1 MQRNKCYGVLPFSTV
16 FLLVKRHRHQRGL
29 KCAQNPTGK
38 DAAKPKD
45 TVWTP
50 QNRLFMFLFCSHLA
64 TTKFAGFR
72 LVKQWLR
79 PRIVGAVSRSP
90 NNTLFP
96 LMLLR
101 SPLQAQLW
109 WSLEQ
114 LLGTGTRRSFRLN
127 AQLLAEEI
135 RDSGGTDRASEL
147 IQDTAPRS
155 KRATVQ
161 SRISR

>member
-1 MQRNKCYGVLPFSTV
+1 
-16 FLLVKRHRHQRGL
+16 
-29 KCAQNPTGK
+29 
-38 DAAKPKD
+38 
-45 TVWTP
+45 
-50 QNRLFMFLFCSHLA
+50 
-64 TTKFAGFR
+64 
-72 LVKQWLR
+72 
-79 PRIVGAVSRSP
+79 
-90 NNTLFP
+90 
-96 LMLLR
+96 MLLR